1 MNKTDELKR
10 NLLYNTIGNG
20 IYFVC
25 QWLITGFFIKRM
37 SGDGGLVNS
46 GLLATAAA
54 AVNIFLPLANYGMR
68 TFQVSDTAGKYSNGD
83 YLLSRVISTAAAI
96 VLCFA
101 YSIIVGYDSEQTTCI
116 MIYMLYKSLEAAT
129 DVLHGAAQKFG
140 RMDVV
145 GISYTVRGIA
155 GAAVFA
161 AALYTTQNVNSALLS
176 MTVASWLFCALYD
189 LRVTRPYW
197 QPAHLS
203 SRSAV
208 WRLLLECLPLAINV
222 VLNTTISSVPKLMLE
237 RIEGKVAIGIFNLVN
252 SPVLV
257 LQVGVSYMFAPFI
270 GIFAQKLKDGDY
282 RGMKKLAAGITLG
295 IFVLG
300 IAATIGVISPLG
312 RWGLNF
318 LYHDDTVTAQS
329 GLLVPMVWCTVMT
342 SVMLFY
348 CTLLTVMRRVKAL
361 LVSNAIAL
369 LVSLVASSPLIHA
382 LGMQG
387 ASIATIAAMCA
398 ACAVQLMSAYTG
410 LRLSNEK
417 KPQ

>member
-1 MNKTDELKR
+1 MQKADELKR

-37 SGDGGLVNS
+37 SADGGLVNS

-83 YLLSRVISTAAAI
+83 YLLSRVISTAAATL
-96 VLCFA
+96 LCLL
-101 YSIIVGYDSEQTTCI
+101 YSIVVGYDTQQTVCI
-116 MIYMLYKSLEAAT
+116 MIYMLYKALEAAT

-145 GISYTVRGIA
+145 GISYAVRGVA

-161 AALYTTQNVNSALLS
+161 ATLYATQNVNTALLI
-176 MTVASWLFCALYD
+176 MTAASWLFCAIYD
-189 LRVTRPYW
+189 LRVTKPYW
-197 QPAHLS
+197 QPAALS
-203 SRSAV
+203 SRGAA
-208 WRLLLECLPLAINV
+208 WRLLLECLPLAVNV
-222 VLNTTISSVPKLMLE
+222 VLNTTIGSVPKLMLE
-237 RIEGKVAIGIFNLVN
+237 RIDGKVAIGIFNLVN

-270 GIFAQKLKDGDY
+270 GIFAQKLKDGDL

-295 IFVLG
+295 ILALG
-300 IAATIGVISPLG
+300 VAATLGVISPLG
-312 RWGLNF
+312 RWGLDF
-318 LYHDDTVTAQS
+318 LYHDETVTAQS
-329 GLLVPMVWCTVMT
+329 ALLVPMVWCSVMT
-342 SVMLFY
+342 AIMLFY

-361 LVSNAIAL
+361 LVSNAVAL
-369 LVSLVASSPLIHA
+369 AVSLLASSPLIRSF
-382 LGMQG
+382 GMLG
-387 ASIATIAAMCA
+387 ASLATLAAVGA
-398 ACAVQLMSAYTG
+398 ACAVQMASAFMG
-410 LRLSNEK
+410 LRSK
-417 KPQ
+417 